1 MQWVPDGPKNPCRLR
16 LCGEEGVTDAGLRAV
31 GRLRTLRRLEFSA
44 PIRRSMGH
52 EALSVAGLAALGAL
66 TALSELSLSGN
77 ACFTS
82 VGAPFWWR
90 HFRA

>member
-1 MQWVPDGPKNPCRLR
+1 M
-16 LCGEEGVTDAGLRAV
+16 TDAGLRAV

-82 VGAPFWWR
+82 VGAPLGRLVGRSWA
-90 HFRA
+90 RAGRAGRAHRPV